1 VSDRPTDAPNTAP
14 DTAPDLPPSGVP
26 VFQVTPGTNRHWL
39 VLPETIRMIWIVS
52 LVVLAST
59 VAAEF
64 AVDYHLKFHAD
75 EIPGFA
81 AIFGFLACV
90 VLVFGSKFLGIFLK
104 RKDDYYDD

>member
-1 VSDRPTDAPNTAP
+1 MSDRPTDAPGTPPA
-14 DTAPDLPPSGVP
+14 LPPSGIP
-26 VFQVTPGTNRHWL
+26 VFEVTPGTNRHWL
-39 VLPETIRMIWIVS
+39 VLPETIRLIWIVS
-52 LVVLAST
+52 LAVLAAT
-59 VAAEF
+59 VAVEF

-75 EIPGFA
+75 AIPGFA